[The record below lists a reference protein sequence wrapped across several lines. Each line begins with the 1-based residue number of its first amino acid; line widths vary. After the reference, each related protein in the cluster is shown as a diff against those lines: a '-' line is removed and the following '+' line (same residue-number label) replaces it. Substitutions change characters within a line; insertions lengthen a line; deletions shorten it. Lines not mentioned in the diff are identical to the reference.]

1 MNFKKSVAVPQPAG
15 ICKEKCWLS
24 AWSWKWG
31 FVPCLLAVGSWKMY
45 LESLSLPCIQSGEA
59 GLIFFS
65 TFCCLFFFFLT
76 RVFLRVFCCCCCV
89 VFFSL
94 SPFKSHLTPYQSDQP
109 TPAQKS
115 LSSFEK
121 GAFHQVPGGP
131 TLCRLSM
138 VKKSKNT
145 SVAPAL
151 ELHIDLLGVS
161 VPFNTHSWYWKD
173 RGKNYL
179 CA

>member
-76 RVFLRVFCCCCCV
+76 RVFLRGFFVL
-89 VFFSL
+89 VFFFFL
-94 SPFKSHLTPYQSDQP
+94 VPYNFCVLHEKLREIFLYPHLCTLLEVRTS
-109 TPAQKS
+109 QKR
-115 LSSFEK
+115 K
-121 GAFHQVPGGP
+121 H
-131 TLCRLSM
+131 
-138 VKKSKNT
+138 
-145 SVAPAL
+145 
-151 ELHIDLLGVS
+151 
-161 VPFNTHSWYWKD
+161 KD
-173 RGKNYL
+173 KRR
-179 CA
+179 